1 MKNISSK
8 IKTIYIIILLLILIL
23 FKLNTIAQDLNFM
36 DTSVDLTS
44 IEDKLDRIEFQIQRA
59 R

>member
-1 MKNISSK
+1 M
-8 IKTIYIIILLLILIL
+8 LLILIL